1 MRTTVETLRTA
12 VVPLVLFTSRRDLMG
27 VLVNHRA
34 TTMVGWACATVI
46 VVLNVLLIYLLIYTT
61 LGGTIP
67 GLS

>member
-1 MRTTVETLRTA
+1 MRTTVEASRTA

-34 TTMVGWACATVI
+34 TTMVGWACTTVI
-46 VVLNVLLIYLLIYTT
+46 VVLNVLLIYTT
-61 LGGTIP
+61 LAGTIP

>member
-12 VVPLVLFTSRRDLMG
+12 VVSLVLFTSRCDLMG

-46 VVLNVLLIYLLIYTT
+46 VVLNVLLIYTT
-61 LGGTIP
+61 LGRTIP

>member
-1 MRTTVETLRTA
+1 MCTTRETSCSA

-46 VVLNVLLIYLLIYTT
+46 VVLNVLLIYTT

>member
-12 VVPLVLFTSRRDLMG
+12 VVHLVLFTSRRDLMG

-46 VVLNVLLIYLLIYTT
+46 VVLNVLLIYTT

>member
-12 VVPLVLFTSRRDLMG
+12 VVSLVLFTSRRDLMG

-46 VVLNVLLIYLLIYTT
+46 VVLNVLLIYTT

>member
-46 VVLNVLLIYLLIYTT
+46 VVLNVLLIYTT

>member
-12 VVPLVLFTSRRDLMG
+12 VVSLVLFTSRRDLMG

-34 TTMVGWACATVI
+34 TTVVGWACATVI
-46 VVLNVLLIYLLIYTT
+46 VVLNVLLIDTN

>member
-1 MRTTVETLRTA
+1 MISQVVLSVVLAFA

-27 VLVNHRA
+27 ILTNHRV
-34 TTMVGWACATVI
+34 TTIVGWGCVAVI
-46 VVLNVLLIYLLIYTT
+46 VVLNLLLIYTT